1 MEVFAMIYRKMG
13 KWGVK
18 LSALGLG
25 NWVTMGFK
33 VDDKVSRDIVR
44 KAYENGVNYF
54 DTADAYNKGEGE
66 RVFGECLAEFP
77 RHTLFILTK
86 TFWPMSPEVN
96 DRGLSAKHIFES
108 CHKSLKRLKTDYV
121 DLYMC
126 HRSDPDTPLEE
137 TIRALEDLAR
147 QGKILYWGVSEWPAH
162 LIVRAN
168 SVAREIGARPIGV
181 NQPRYSLLYR
191 YPERN
196 QFPAT
201 QAEGIGN
208 VVFSP
213 LAHGLL
219 TGKYKPGEAPP
230 PGTRLAD
237 RDRKVMVLERY
248 ATDENM
254 RKGQELSA
262 IAAGMGITAAQL
274 SLAWCLHNPAVTS
287 VIMGATKVSQV
298 EDNLKA
304 IDVRIPEEVLAK
316 LEALYPAPDKVE
328 VEG

>member
-1 MEVFAMIYRKMG
+1 MIYRKMG

-33 VDDKVSRDIVR
+33 VDDIVSRDIIR
-44 KAYENGVNYF
+44 KAYDNGVNYF
-54 DTADAYNKGEGE
+54 DTADAYARGEGE
-66 RVFGECLAEFP
+66 RIFGEYLSEFP

-86 TFWPMSPEVN
+86 TFWPMSLEVN

-108 CHKSLKRLKTDYV
+108 CHKSLKRLKTDFI

-168 SVAREIGARPIGV
+168 SVARKIGARPIGV

-208 VVFSP
+208 VIFSP

-219 TGKYKPGEAPP
+219 TGKYKPGEAPSA
-230 PGTRLAD
+230 GTRLAD
-237 RDRKVMVLERY
+237 PDKKVMVLARY
-248 ATDENM
+248 DTDENK
-254 RKGQELSA
+254 RKGLELVT
-262 IAAGMGITAAQL
+262 IAAEMGITAAQL
-274 SLAWCLHNPAVTS
+274 ALAWCLRNPAVTS
-287 VIMGATKVSQV
+287 VIMGATRVSQV
-298 EDNLKA
+298 EENLKA
-304 IDVRIPEEVLAK
+304 LDVEIPEEILVK
-316 LEALYPAPDKVE
+316 LDALYPPPDSVD